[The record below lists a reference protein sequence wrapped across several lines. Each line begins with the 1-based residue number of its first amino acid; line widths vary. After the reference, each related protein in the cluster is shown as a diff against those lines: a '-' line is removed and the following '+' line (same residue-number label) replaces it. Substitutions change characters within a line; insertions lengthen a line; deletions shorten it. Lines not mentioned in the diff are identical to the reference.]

1 MLNKIFLVTRREYIT
16 RVRKKSFIIMTIAAP
31 LLIILFYGL
40 IGYFAIN
47 RDIGSSKKSIYVSDE
62 SGLLIGKLKNSENI
76 DFTYGLVNDSDQTEF
91 LKEGDYYALLVVP
104 KTSLDS
110 LKHVKLISR
119 EQAAL
124 STVMYVER
132 QLENEVKNVLLK
144 TNGIDSE
151 TLKSINATSV
161 SVETIK
167 ATKKGLESG
176 NVGAST
182 IMGYAGAII
191 IYMFIFIYGVQI
203 MRGVIEEKS
212 NRIVEVI
219 ISSVKP
225 FELMFGKI
233 AGIALVGLTQF
244 SIWVLLT
251 SVFGG
256 GVSAMIMAK
265 MGMNPETGQAI
276 QQGAEAAN
284 NDQIIHILQALSN
297 FNFAYFISLFVFYF
311 IGGYLFYGAL
321 FAAIGS
327 AVDNETDTQ
336 QFMLPVTLPLIFA
349 LVLAQSAIG
358 TNPNS
363 SFAFWLSVIPFTSP
377 VVMMVRLPF
386 DVPTW
391 QLVVSMA
398 SLVVGFIFTTWIAGR
413 IYRIGILMYG
423 KKPSYK
429 LMAKWLFSRE

>member
-62 SGLLIGKLKNSENI
+62 SGLLTGKLKNNDHI
-76 DFTYGLVNDSDQTEF
+76 DFTYGFIKDSEQLEF
-91 LKEGDYYALLVVP
+91 LKEEDYYALLVIP
-104 KTSLDS
+104 ETDLNNLKT
-110 LKHVKLISR
+110 VKLISKD
-119 EQAAL
+119 QAAL
-124 STVMYVER
+124 STVMYIER

-151 TLKSINATSV
+151 TLKSINTTSV
-161 SVETIK
+161 NVETIK

-251 SVFGG
+251 TIFGG
-256 GVSAMIMAK
+256 GVSGMIMAK
-265 MGMNPETGQAI
+265 MGANPETGQVM

-297 FNFAYFISLFVFYF
+297 FNFAYIISLFVFYF

-363 SFAFWLSVIPFTSP
+363 TLAFWLSVIPFTSP

-386 DVPTW
+386 DVPVW
-391 QLVVSMA
+391 QLVVSMV
-398 SLVVGFIFTTWIAGR
+398 SLVGGFIFTTWIAGR
-413 IYRIGILMYG
+413 IYRVGILMYG